1 MRPQRGAALLLA
13 MVILTL
19 VATLA
24 AGMVWQQ
31 SRAVQVEAAE
41 RAHVQS
47 EWILTG
53 ALDWARLILREDAR
67 GGGADHLGEPWATP
81 LAEARLSTFLAVDRD
96 NNADS
101 GPEAFLSG
109 SIVDAQS
116 RYNLRNLIDGDGK
129 VAPDELKGLERL
141 CDAAGLP
148 TDTAARLAEGL
159 RGAWSPSDEDRA
171 AMAAIAPRRVSQLT
185 WLDIDAA
192 SVARL
197 APYVSILPVRTPV
210 NANTASREVLLAA
223 IDGLDLATAER
234 LVQVRQR
241 SPFRSLEDIRK
252 ELPPAMKIE
261 ETRIG
266 FKSTYF
272 DVYGRLRLEERVL
285 EEHSLVER
293 RSADRGLDVVTLLRE
308 RQSVAATAP

>member
-241 SPFRSLEDIRK
+241 NPFRSLEDIRK

-266 FKSTYF
+266 FKSAYF